1 VRLIALKAVSLI
13 IQALLLAGLSC
24 GPYSFSG
31 SSLGGIESVYVPII
45 ANETIEYGLGE
56 ELTEKITSAFV
67 ADNSLKVVDE
77 EAASAIISGKVISY
91 ERSPYTYNKHEQ
103 VQEYKV
109 DVAVQIKF
117 QKADGSLIWEEN
129 QISSFGVFSA
139 DSETEEEG
147 KTKALEKLA
156 EIIVNKTV
164 RNW

>member
-1 VRLIALKAVSLI
+1 MKISLFI
-13 IQALLLAGLSC
+13 LLTAFCLLVSC

-45 ANETIEYGLGE
+45 SNETIEYGLGE
-56 ELTEKITSAFV
+56 ELTDKITSAFV
-67 ADNSLKVVDE
+67 ADNSLKIVDE
-77 EAASAIISGKVISY
+77 DAADAVITGKVISY
-91 ERSPYTYNKHEQ
+91 ERSPYTYNQQEQ

-109 DVAVQIKF
+109 DVAVEVKF
-117 QKADGSLIWEEN
+117 TKTDGSTIWEESR
-129 QISSFGVFSA
+129 ISSFGVFSA
-139 DSETEEEG
+139 ESETEQDG